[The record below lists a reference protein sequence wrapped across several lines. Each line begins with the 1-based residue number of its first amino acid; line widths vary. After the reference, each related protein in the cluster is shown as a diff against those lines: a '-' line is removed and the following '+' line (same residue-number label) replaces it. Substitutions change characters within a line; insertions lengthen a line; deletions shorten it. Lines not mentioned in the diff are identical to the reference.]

1 MLKINIY
8 EGEAVGS
15 EISRRFL
22 APSNDPEA
30 STRAPP
36 NTKFTVNKCPRS
48 ERNHY
53 YLPNITHCVDILY
66 YLTFI
71 TFTEL

>member
-30 STRAPP
+30 STR
-36 NTKFTVNKCPRS
+36 VR
-48 ERNHY
+48 
-53 YLPNITHCVDILY
+53 YLGTSQHQIYGENVPEARGVIIIY
-66 YLTFI
+66 
-71 TFTEL
+71 